1 MPIATAASQRCGSL
15 QPGRSAAGKA
25 HRHSKFLLV
34 HTHKRTNC
42 ILAPFSHSSFCPCEG
57 HPFPQTLL
65 FRTRMR
71 LCGCAHA
78 LVQKGLGT
86 RLGRVQP
93 LCIILV
99 GVVSVS
105 ALGGKNEWVSTARYT
120 ISVRCPD
127 LGGVRFSEVANVL
140 VLR

>member
-1 MPIATAASQRCGSL
+1 M
-15 QPGRSAAGKA
+15 
-25 HRHSKFLLV
+25 
-34 HTHKRTNC
+34 RT
-42 ILAPFSHSSFCPCEG
+42 S
-57 HPFPQTLL
+57 
-65 FRTRMR
+65 R
-71 LCGCAHA
+71 
-78 LVQKGLGT
+78 
-86 RLGRVQP
+86 GRVQP

-105 ALGGKNEWVSTARYT
+105 GKNEWVSTARYT

>member
-1 MPIATAASQRCGSL
+1 MRSSRALILLGADVSL
-15 QPGRSAAGKA
+15 PHTFSKA
-25 HRHSKFLLV
+25 PCSGM
-34 HTHKRTNC
+34 RT
-42 ILAPFSHSSFCPCEG
+42 S
-57 HPFPQTLL
+57 
-65 FRTRMR
+65 R
-71 LCGCAHA
+71 
-78 LVQKGLGT
+78 
-86 RLGRVQP
+86 GRVQP